1 MAASEPRRL
10 EESIRAGE
18 SPGDLILLL
27 RGGTD
32 TREKLARHADRM
44 VGRYTY
50 RGEPARGISLFAAR
64 GDLDARVVL
73 EARMS
78 TYRAYYRV
86 DAERLS
92 ALGTLLPTFEAPHW
106 TLLFPAAGDDSGL
119 LDELLAILGPVLDN
133 PRYVPPEARRR

>member
-10 EESIRAGE
+10 EELIRVGE
-18 SPGDLILLL
+18 SPDDLVFLL

-32 TREKLARHADRM
+32 TREKLSRHADRM

-64 GDLDARVVL
+64 GDLDAWAVL

-78 TYRAYYRV
+78 TYRVYYRV
-86 DAERLS
+86 DAARMS
-92 ALGTLLPTFEAPHW
+92 AMGTLLPTFGAPHW
-106 TLLFPAAGDDSGL
+106 TLLFPTAGEDSGL
-119 LDELLAILGPVLDN
+119 LDELLAILGRVLHN
-133 PRYVPPEARRR
+133 PKYVPPEARRR